1 MKKLKVACSFF
12 FFLPCCRVVVVVA
25 HVMGGSPIQ
34 KIKNFDDTYVQKKKN
49 IASRVISKSS
59 SSADRSFLFSV
70 LVVLSWVRSLATRS
84 SKNSALKSVANL
96 ERMDEEERTE
106 EGAAAKTTW
115 TTSVSLST
123 TTIIQLLMTSLGG
136 FLCFLPCFLGT
147 PSCVETSTLRASLS
161 SVQYG
166 YSAVTLIV
174 LTIPLMIEMI
184 IDGLLYLYQSY
195 FVRNRQQSTYI
206 LDTTVIRPYTYSFNT
221 PEKMLFI
228 IGIIIQPLV
237 AFLPADT
244 TNLGQLYICCNKCQI
259 MLVGGTFASWLCRYD
274 SRHFGVYS
282 MSMFIGILV
291 ISMSLQVFG
300 DNMSNCVNMNQVL
313 CIQDLFSLFIHKMV
327 PFDASFTF
335 LSILSYPYLFFIP

>member
-1 MKKLKVACSFF
+1 MV
-12 FFLPCCRVVVVVA
+12 
-25 HVMGGSPIQ
+25 G
-34 KIKNFDDTYVQKKKN
+34 
-49 IASRVISKSS
+49 
-59 SSADRSFLFSV
+59 
-70 LVVLSWVRSLATRS
+70 
-84 SKNSALKSVANL
+84 
-96 ERMDEEERTE
+96 EERTE
-106 EGAAAKTTW
+106 ENVDKTTW
-115 TTSVSLST
+115 SSTSPSGVSLST
-123 TTIIQLLMTSLGG
+123 TTILQLLMTSLGG

-174 LTIPLMIEMI
+174 LTIPLMIEMV
-184 IDGLLYLYQSY
+184 IDGLLQLYQYSCI
-195 FVRNRQQSTYI
+195 RNRQQPTYL
-206 LDTTVIRPYTYSFNT
+206 LDTTVLRPYTYSLHNT

-259 MLVGGTFASWLCRYD
+259 MLVGGSFASWLCRYD

-291 ISMSLQVFG
+291 ISNSLLVFG
-300 DNMSNCVNMNQVL
+300 DNMSNCDNMNQVL
-313 CIQDLFSLFIHKMV
+313 FPIIIFALSQLKVRLVHHNLSCPPCPILFV
-327 PFDASFTF
+327 TQ
-335 LSILSYPYLFFIP
+335 Y